1 MESSE
6 YKNKQEYL
14 IDRWCARKQL
24 NPLRHILNG
33 RSGLNGL
40 TDGWE
45 SMLTDLKSIRSECK
59 AELVKD
65 EFDTLVELIH
75 ETEELLGR

>member
-1 MESSE
+1 MESIE
-6 YKNKQEYL
+6 YENKQEYL

-24 NPLRHILNG
+24 KPLRLILNG

-45 SMLTDLKSIRSECK
+45 AMLSDLKSIRAECK

-75 ETEELLGR
+75 ATEDLLGR